1 VPSTGSDRPERRL
14 FEVVGVVGNVKNDG
28 IRRPTEPQVYLP
40 GSGPSILVR
49 TNGDPLNVVNAIGN
63 EIAGVDRN
71 VALRQP
77 DTLENL
83 LLMFAYAQPR
93 FSFLVLGI
101 FAVTGTLLVATGV
114 FSVMAY
120 TVTCQSREIAV
131 RIALGARQGQ
141 VMRVVLSLGVRLLAL
156 GVGVGLL
163 ASVAST
169 RLIANQLWNTPAHD
183 PLTLAV
189 AVSIVALVCLAA
201 CYIPARRAMRVDPIG
216 ALRSE

>member
-1 VPSTGSDRPERRL
+1 M
-14 FEVVGVVGNVKNDG
+14 
-28 IRRPTEPQVYLP
+28 
-40 GSGPSILVR
+40 R
-49 TNGDPLNVVNAIGN
+49 TRGDPLTVLNTIGH

-77 DTLENL
+77 DTLDNL
-83 LLMFAYAQPR
+83 LQMYAYAQPR
-93 FSFLVLGI
+93 FSLVVLGV
-101 FAVTGTLLVATGV
+101 FAVTGTLLVAIGV

-141 VMRVVLSLGVRLLAL
+141 VMRVVLNLGVRLLAL

-169 RLIANQLWNTPAHD
+169 RLIANQLWNTSPYD

-189 AVSIVALVCLAA
+189 AVSIVALVGLAA